1 MQISLVLSRGM
12 LAKSVSPSKLPIDNA
27 GSCSQISSAKWKTL
41 TVYSFLVK
49 TKKFTRLHVGI
60 CKADK
65 DDLNGGEPTTCLCN
79 FYSPDIVSGIVPTG
93 FIDLHI
99 SIDTMFES
107 TSF

>member
-1 MQISLVLSRGM
+1 M
-12 LAKSVSPSKLPIDNA
+12 
-27 GSCSQISSAKWKTL
+27 
-41 TVYSFLVK
+41 
-49 TKKFTRLHVGI
+49 GI
-60 CKADK
+60 CKANK
-65 DDLNGGEPTTCLCN
+65 YDLIGGKPTTCLCN

>member
-1 MQISLVLSRGM
+1 M
-12 LAKSVSPSKLPIDNA
+12 
-27 GSCSQISSAKWKTL
+27 
-41 TVYSFLVK
+41 
-49 TKKFTRLHVGI
+49 GI

-79 FYSPDIVSGIVPTG
+79 FYSPDIVSGIVPTV
-93 FIDLHI
+93 FIDLQI

>member
-1 MQISLVLSRGM
+1 M
-12 LAKSVSPSKLPIDNA
+12 
-27 GSCSQISSAKWKTL
+27 
-41 TVYSFLVK
+41 
-49 TKKFTRLHVGI
+49 GI
-60 CKADK
+60 CKAGK
-65 DDLNGGEPTTCLCN
+65 DDLNGGEPTTFLCN